1 MLIVLTSVKGSPGVT
16 TFTVALAANWPVA
29 VRRVVVECDPAGGD
43 LGQRFGLAPSPG
55 LLSLAA
61 AARQSIEANA
71 VWNHTQVL
79 ADGLPVVLGPA
90 GGPQARA
97 ALSTLVPASSPLRR
111 AAREPGVVMF
121 ADCGRMDPGS
131 PAEPMIRQADALLLI
146 SGTHS
151 DELAHLATRLQ
162 ELGRVAA
169 RPCLVLAGR
178 GHPTKEVEQ
187 ELGIPVMARIP
198 YDPAAATSLTGHAV
212 PGRARKG
219 GLTRVA
225 VGVARILAAGRSS
238 IEAPESAVGQHVPGV
253 PPQRVPPC
261 GVRIAPDLH
270 NAAREVGLPGE
281 EVSP

>member
-1 MLIVLTSVKGSPGVT
+1 MLIALSSVKGSPGVT
-16 TFTVALAANWPVA
+16 TFTVALAANWPSA

-43 LGQRFGLAPSPG
+43 LGQRFGLALSPG

-61 AARQSIEANA
+61 AARQPIDSSAF
-71 VWNHTQVL
+71 WNHTQLL
-79 ADGLPVVLGPA
+79 ADELPVVPGPA

-97 ALSTLVPASSPLRR
+97 ALSTLVPAGSPLHRV
-111 AAREPGVVMF
+111 AREPGVVML

-151 DELAHLATRLQ
+151 DELAHLAARLH
-162 ELGRVAA
+162 ELGQVAA
-169 RPCLVLAGR
+169 RPSLVLAGR

-198 YDPAAATSLTGHAV
+198 YDPTAAANLTGHAI
-212 PGRARKG
+212 PGHARKG
-219 GLTRVA
+219 GLVRAA
-225 VGVARILAAGRSS
+225 VEVARILAAGAPS
-238 IEAPESAVGQHVPGV
+238 IQASGPTVGQHVPGV
-253 PPQRVPPC
+253 PPQRVPAY
-261 GVRIAPDLH
+261 GVRIAPELH
-270 NAAREVGLPGE
+270 NGHHKVALPDG